1 VAGAELGTIGEAT
14 GANER
19 PPAASNAA
27 LLESVTGAVF
37 AFDRDWR
44 YTFVNAAA
52 ERLLGRSRELLL
64 GRECWQA
71 FPELRAHG
79 NAAKAEY
86 VMRSRQLLVWESL
99 SSVTGGW
106 VQWRAYPML
115 DGGISVFVEDI
126 DSRVQAQRAVS
137 ESEARFRA
145 LAELVPA
152 LIWML
157 NSKGELAWCSQSW
170 LTYSGPAQHADV
182 WQVIH
187 PDDRERTRL
196 YMRTSIDTGAEVRI
210 ENRLRNAAGEYRWF
224 VTSGR
229 PIVGGAGRDIQWVA
243 AAFDIQ
249 EQRDSLAAERRAR
262 AEAEN
267 ALQAAENAREELRGI
282 VAAIPS
288 AVAVTRGYDPVFEL
302 VNPAYE
308 ALIGQ
313 RSVVGRAVADVF
325 PYVAN
330 NGFIDILRQIE
341 RTGEAVRLPER
352 RVTYDREDDGVMYE
366 GYFSSF
372 LAPLRDRNGVING
385 VVTSGMEV
393 TDLVRQRERIQALV
407 DEAEAGRALLE
418 QARAELETRI
428 EKRTAELARSNAALA
443 AEIETRVRAEALRG
457 DLLRR
462 LATAREDEQRRT
474 ARDLHD
480 QVGQSVSALMLAIKA
495 ACDAE
500 TLPEGAAARLADA
513 LRLAEDLGRD
523 VHDLATRLRPAA
535 LDDIGLH
542 AALRQLTSTWSRRF
556 SLSVDL
562 QASWLQRERLPA
574 DVETVL
580 YRVVQEALTNV
591 ARHAHAQHV
600 SVVVERHAGYAIA
613 VIEDDGVGFDVGT
626 PRPDRLG
633 LVGMTERVTLVG
645 GTLEIESGPA
655 GGVTVI
661 ARVPV
666 SQADAP

>member
-1 VAGAELGTIGEAT
+1 MAGTDLGTAGDTSSISHRSAL
-14 GANER
+14 
-19 PPAASNAA
+19 AAV
-27 LLESVTGAVF
+27 LLESVTAAVF

-44 YTFVNAAA
+44 YSFINAAA
-52 ERLLGRSRELLL
+52 EQFLGRPREQLLGRQ
-64 GRECWQA
+64 CWQV
-71 FPELRAHG
+71 FPEFRAHE
-79 NAAKAEY
+79 NAAKAELA
-86 VMRSRQLLVWESL
+86 MRSRQLLVWDSESTI
-99 SSVTGGW
+99 SGRW
-106 VQWRAYPML
+106 AQWRAYPVA
-115 DGGISVFVEDI
+115 DGGLSLFVEDI
-126 DSRVQAQRAVS
+126 QD
-137 ESEARFRA
+137 
-145 LAELVPA
+145 
-152 LIWML
+152 
-157 NSKGELAWCSQSW
+157 
-170 LTYSGPAQHADV
+170 
-182 WQVIH
+182 
-187 PDDRERTRL
+187 
-196 YMRTSIDTGAEVRI
+196 
-210 ENRLRNAAGEYRWF
+210 
-224 VTSGR
+224 
-229 PIVGGAGRDIQWVA
+229 
-243 AAFDIQ
+243 
-249 EQRDSLAAERRAR
+249 QRDMLVAERRAR
-262 AEAEN
+262 DEAEQ
-267 ALQAAENAREELRGI
+267 ARQAAENAREELRGI

-308 ALIGQ
+308 ALIGH
-313 RSVVGRAVADVF
+313 RSVVGRAMAEVF
-325 PYVAN
+325 PYVTR
-330 NGFIDILRQIE
+330 NGFIDILRQIQQ
-341 RTGEAVRLPER
+341 TGEEMVLPER
-352 RVTYDREDDGVMYE
+352 RVVYDRENNGVMYE
-366 GYFSSF
+366 GYFTSF
-372 LAPLRDRNGVING
+372 LAPLRDRDGVING

-418 QARAELETRI
+418 QARAELESRI
-428 EKRTAELARSNAALA
+428 EERTAELARSNAALA
-443 AEIETRVRAEALRG
+443 AEIEVRTRDEALRA

-535 LDDIGLH
+535 LDEFGLH

-556 SLSVDL
+556 GLAVDL

-591 ARHAHAQHV
+591 ARHAHARRV
-600 SVVVERHAGYAIA
+600 SVVVERHAGHAIA
-613 VIEDDGVGFDVGT
+613 VIEDDGVGFDVSAPT
-626 PRPDRLG
+626 PNRLG

-666 SQADAP
+666 AQAAAP